1 MADEGLSACVC
12 TSPELIYYFTGYDA
26 HTHHVIGS
34 QALVLSLDADEPILI
49 IRDGDAPQADETV
62 AFGRSKTFRFGAV
75 PLAQLIA
82 ATLLD
87 LRAVNGTVGMDLSGP
102 TTTGAVALAL
112 HEATGHTGIRDCW
125 RLLGQL
131 RTVLS
136 DPETAYLREAAR
148 YADAGI
154 EAFFTSA
161 RVGMSEIE
169 LAAEI
174 EHAMRSA
181 GSDYP
186 AVPTWMASGERQ
198 HCQHAMASPR
208 RLQPGDLIHAEFA
221 GVARRYHCVTMA
233 SVVLGDPTDKMQQ
246 LAHAGAAA
254 FEAGIGAARLGGRIG
269 DTERAYHD
277 ALAELSIGTCGLMR
291 FGTGLSAA
299 YPPVWENQ
307 ITIQKEC
314 DDTFEAGMAFYVH
327 ASLQS
332 LADQTGMLMGGSYL
346 MTDAG
351 PERLD
356 HAPIRLVTLNP

>member
-1 MADEGLSACVC
+1 MANAELSACVC

-34 QALVLSLDADEPILI
+34 QALVLSLEAEEPILI
-49 IRDGDAPQADETV
+49 IRDGDAPQAEETV
-62 AFGRSKTFRFGAV
+62 AFGRLKTFRFGAV
-75 PLAQLIA
+75 DLAELV
-82 ATLLD
+82 ATTILD
-87 LRAVNGTVGMDLSGP
+87 LGAGDGTVGMDLSGP
-102 TTTGAVALAL
+102 TTTGAAALAL
-112 HEATGHTGIRDCW
+112 RTATGHTGIRDCW

-136 DPETAYLREAAR
+136 DSETAYLREAAD
-148 YADAGI
+148 YADAGVH
-154 EAFFTSA
+154 AFLTSV

-174 EHAMRSA
+174 EHAVRVA

-208 RLQPGDLIHAEFA
+208 CLRRGDLVHAEFA
-221 GVARRYHCVTMA
+221 GVSRRYHCVAMG
-233 SVVLGDPTDKMQQ
+233 SVVLGDPTDRMQQ
-246 LAHAGAAA
+246 LVKAGVAA
-254 FEAGIGAARLGGRIG
+254 FEAGVGAARLGRRIG
-269 DTERAYHD
+269 DLEVAYQQ
-277 ALAELSIGTCGLMR
+277 ALDELGVGECGLMR

-307 ITIQKEC
+307 ITIQREC
-314 DDTFEAGMAFYVH
+314 DDLLEVGMAFYAH

-332 LADQTGMLMGGSYL
+332 LDDQTGMLLGGSYL
-346 MTDAG
+346 MTAAG

-356 HAPIRLVTLNP
+356 HAPLELVVVDP